1 MPCRRFAPY
10 PLHYSGLASPE
21 EEEKGHGALN
31 IAWITRERNEQLLAG
46 RGDKQGGS
54 AKKEK
59 CRCFERVRAKLFF
72 VAVAETTKPPP
83 ALFSPS
89 PPSLSLSSLSFLSLS
104 LLLGGG
110 KEERKEGGGQKGL
123 FEITQGEREKG
134 DVEGKAAANFQQG
147 AKKREEKRRRR
158 KG

>member
-1 MPCRRFAPY
+1 MNSCCWRA
-10 PLHYSGLASPE
+10 GGTN
-21 EEEKGHGALN
+21 KGGRQKKRSAGAL
-31 IAWITRERNEQLLAG
+31 RECGQN
-46 RGDKQGGS
+46 
-54 AKKEK
+54 
-59 CRCFERVRAKLFF
+59 FF

>member
-1 MPCRRFAPY
+1 MPAVCSLSLTLESPR
-10 PLHYSGLASPE
+10 LARGGG
-21 EEEKGHGALN
+21 KGTWGALN

-54 AKKEK
+54 AKKEDK
-59 CRCFERVRAKLFF
+59 CRCFERVKAKLFCRGGGDD
-72 VAVAETTKPPP
+72 ETAACSFFP
-83 ALFSPS
+83 PS

-134 DVEGKAAANFQQG
+134 DVEGTAAANFQQG